1 MRMNE
6 EFLSRHGLPDKFSDL
21 IDAYYSPLAEWVVQR
36 HEPGQTLFLGIGG
49 AQGTGKSTLATF
61 LQFALESDAG
71 LRVAVM
77 SLDDF
82 YLTKAERKELA
93 RRVHPLLET
102 RGVPGTH
109 DMQLLA
115 TCIEQLKNPDNR
127 TKIPVP
133 RFDKIMDDRADPD
146 TWPELTGPIDLI
158 ILEGWC
164 IGCRPQSDDALV
176 QPINSLERDEDP
188 SGEWRRYVN
197 EQLNESYADLFAQL
211 DALIFLRA
219 PGMGAVYRWR
229 LEQEE
234 KLAAN
239 TVDGAAGIM
248 DSEQVARFV
257 QYFERLTR
265 ESLVSLPDYADFVL
279 ELDDNH
285 DCARSIYQPRSVQS
299 KSR

>member
-1 MRMNE
+1 MRIDQ
-6 EFLSRHGLPDKFSDL
+6 EFLSSHELPDKFRDL
-21 IDAYYSPLAEWVVQR
+21 IDAYYSPLAEWVIQR
-36 HEPGQTLFLGIGG
+36 HVSGQTLFLGISG
-49 AQGTGKSTLATF
+49 AQGTGKSTLAAF
-61 LQFALESDAG
+61 LRLALESDGG

-109 DMQLLA
+109 DIQMLT
-115 TCIEQLKNPDNR
+115 TCVENLRNLGAEAGLSM
-127 TKIPVP
+127 P
-133 RFDKIMDDRADPD
+133 RFDKASDDRANKE
-146 TWPELTGPIDLI
+146 TWPAITGPIDVI

-164 IGCRPQSDDALV
+164 IGCRPQSDDELLQAV
-176 QPINSLERDEDP
+176 NSLERDEDP

-197 EQLNESYADLFAQL
+197 DQLNESYADLFAQL

-219 PGMGAVYRWR
+219 PSMGAVYRWR

-265 ESLVSLPDYADFVL
+265 ESLVSLPDYADIVL
-279 ELDDNH
+279 ELDDSH
-285 DCARSIYQPRSVQS
+285 DCVRSYYQPRSVQS